1 MGFFMS
7 VQYVSILA
15 AAVFM
20 TGVAQTGLAHQ
31 CQLQGNDASSIS
43 QYNQCKADLNIKNM
57 HPPAQTSQDA
67 AELEALRAENKQL
80 RLQLELVKTRLFDLL
95 KGL

>member
-1 MGFFMS
+1 MS
-7 VQYVSILA
+7 LRYVSILA
-15 AAVFM
+15 GAVLM
-20 TGVAQTGLAHQ
+20 TGIAHTSLAHQ

-43 QYNQCKADLNIKNM
+43 RYNQCKADLNIEGM
-57 HPPAQTSQDA
+57 HPPAKTSQDTVK
-67 AELEALRAENKQL
+67 LEALRAENKQL

>member
-1 MGFFMS
+1 MS
-7 VQYVSILA
+7 VRYVSILA

-20 TGVAQTGLAHQ
+20 AGIAQTGLAHQ

-43 QYNQCKADLNIKNM
+43 QYNQCKADLNIKGM
-57 HPPAQTSQDA
+57 HPPAETSQDM
-67 AELEALRAENKQL
+67 AELEVLRAENKQL

>member
-1 MGFFMS
+1 MS
-7 VQYVSILA
+7 VRYASILA
-15 AAVFM
+15 GVVFM
-20 TGVAQTGLAHQ
+20 TGIAQTGLAHQ

-43 QYNQCKADLNIKNM
+43 QYNQCKADLNIEGM
-57 HPPAQTSQDA
+57 HPPAETSQGM

>member
-1 MGFFMS
+1 MS
-7 VQYVSILA
+7 VRYVSILA
-15 AAVFM
+15 GTVFM
-20 TGVAQTGLAHQ
+20 TGIAQTGLAHQ

-43 QYNQCKADLNIKNM
+43 QYNQCKADLNIKGM
-57 HPPAQTSQDA
+57 HPPAETSQDM

>member
-1 MGFFMS
+1 MS
-7 VQYVSILA
+7 LQYVSILA
-15 AAVFM
+15 AAVFI
-20 TGVAQTGLAHQ
+20 TGIAQTALAHQ

-57 HPPAQTSQDA
+57 HPPAETSQDA
-67 AELEALRAENKQL
+67 AELEALWAENKQL

>member
-1 MGFFMS
+1 MS

-15 AAVFM
+15 GTIFM
-20 TGVAQTGLAHQ
+20 VGIAQAGFAHQ

-43 QYNQCKADLNIKNM
+43 RYNQCKADLNIKGM
-57 HPPAQTSQDA
+57 HPPADTGQDV
-67 AELEALRAENKQL
+67 AELEALQIENKQL
-80 RLQLELVKTRLFDLL
+80 RLQLEFVKTRLFDLL

>member
-1 MGFFMS
+1 
-7 VQYVSILA
+7 
-15 AAVFM
+15 M
-20 TGVAQTGLAHQ
+20 TGIAQTGLAHQ

-43 QYNQCKADLNIKNM
+43 QYNQCKADLNIKGI
-57 HPPAQTSQDA
+57 HPPAETSQVMP
-67 AELEALRAENKQL
+67 ELEALQAENQQL

>member
-1 MGFFMS
+1 MS
-7 VQYVSILA
+7 VRYVSILA

-20 TGVAQTGLAHQ
+20 AGIAQTGLAHQ

-43 QYNQCKADLNIKNM
+43 QYNQCKADLNIKGM
-57 HPPAQTSQDA
+57 HPPAETSQDM
-67 AELEALRAENKQL
+67 AELEALRAENKQF

>member
-1 MGFFMS
+1 MS
-7 VQYVSILA
+7 VRCVSILA
-15 AAVFM
+15 TAVFM
-20 TGVAQTGLAHQ
+20 AGIAQTGLAHQ

-43 QYNQCKADLNIKNM
+43 QYNQCKADLNIKGM
-57 HPPAQTSQDA
+57 HPPAETSQDM

>member
-1 MGFFMS
+1 MS
-7 VQYVSILA
+7 VRYVSILA

-20 TGVAQTGLAHQ
+20 AGIAQTVFAHQ

-43 QYNQCKADLNIKNM
+43 QYNQCKADLNIKGM
-57 HPPAQTSQDA
+57 HPPAETSQDM
-67 AELEALRAENKQL
+67 AELGALRAENKQL